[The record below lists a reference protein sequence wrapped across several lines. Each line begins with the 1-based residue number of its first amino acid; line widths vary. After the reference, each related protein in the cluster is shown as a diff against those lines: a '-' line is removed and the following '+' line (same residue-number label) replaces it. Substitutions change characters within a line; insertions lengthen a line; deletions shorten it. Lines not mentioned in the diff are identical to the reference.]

1 MPFETASAPAKN
13 AAQLL
18 IVDDEPNQMKA
29 LCDTLRDNGF
39 AATGFTTAKAALA
52 ELRTRRF
59 ELVLTDLM
67 MPEMDGI
74 ALLKEARGLDP
85 NLVGII
91 MTGEGTISTAVEAM
105 KIGAFDYILKPF
117 RLSVIMP
124 VLTRALAM
132 RRLRIENQSLEEGI
146 RKRTAELEMANKEL
160 EAFSYSVSHDLRAPL
175 RHINGYVEA
184 LNEDSETK
192 LSGSGRRFLNAIG
205 KSATLMTK
213 LIEDLLSFSRLGR
226 AEMHQATFNMGELVQ
241 EVISEMASDIRGRN
255 IEWDVQPLPTIHGD
269 RALLK
274 QVWVNLLSNAV
285 KYTRPR
291 SPARI
296 AVAGEKKDGDWMF
309 YVRDNG
315 VGFDMRSSE
324 KLFGVFQRLH
334 EASEFEG
341 TGVGLANVRRII
353 MRHGGRTWA
362 ESKMNEGTSLFF
374 TLPVRPQA
382 AG

>member
-1 MPFETASAPAKN
+1 MPSESASAPAKN

-39 AATGFTTAKAALA
+39 AATGFTTGKAALA

-59 ELVLTDLM
+59 DLVLTDLM

-74 ALLKEARGLDP
+74 ALLKEAKELDP

-124 VLTRALAM
+124 VLTRALAV
-132 RRLRIENQSLEEGI
+132 RRLRIENQLLEEGI
-146 RKRTAELEMANKEL
+146 RKRTAELELANKEL

-184 LNEDSETK
+184 LHEDSDTK
-192 LSGSGRRFLNAIG
+192 LSESGRRFLNAIG

-226 AEMHQATFNMGELVQ
+226 AEMHQDTFNMGELVQ
-241 EVISEMASDIRGRN
+241 EVISEMATDIQGRN
-255 IEWDVQPLPTIHGD
+255 IEWNVQPLSTIQGD

-291 SPARI
+291 APARI
-296 AVAGEKKDGDWMF
+296 GVFGEKKDGEWMF
-309 YVRDNG
+309 CVRDNG

-334 EASEFEG
+334 DASEFEG

-362 ESKMNEGTSLFF
+362 ESKLNEGTTLYF
-374 TLPVRPQA
+374 TLPIQA
-382 AG
+382 QPAG